1 MKIMMFS
8 INPLYPEKVT
18 GGASKHLFH
27 IARHLGQLGHQVDIY
42 CAQSESSSEVFNWG
56 EGCNVTIYPVLPFSL
71 PFPQPYAIS
80 GADLA
85 WMTATFSNALAQADR
100 FYIHDG
106 EWLIPDLYD
115 HIPTIVSFRDNIYP
129 ESVLGTFI
137 GKPDDV
143 ICVSPYSKSVIA
155 ATAGRFFPKLRERMW
170 LVHNGINF
178 NDFYPRDPS
187 RLAQALGIDPDQ
199 DFVLL
204 HPHRPERGKG
214 LPETIRVAAEL
225 VHYHHISNLQV
236 LIPEWIDEMV
246 SPEESAFYQEMLHLM
261 DALGVRDKFRF
272 FPWLTNARMP
282 ELYSLGDVTLS
293 LGNIV
298 EAFGNVAYES
308 LACHTPS
315 VVSRVGVHRT
325 LLPDELI
332 YKVPFGDVSAAAEQ
346 VLAIH
351 QGQTLPW
358 AEVDTFLRETMD
370 FEHQVNAYAEIIV
383 QSKKREKLEF
393 SNPNTTI
400 KQVYSLAP
408 WCYLEGEQLYHDF
421 RGRFETAGDLSA
433 VLVSGDQITQQDA
446 LRFGISPARWQDW
459 LKNTW
464 LVPAW

>member
-27 IARHLGQLGHQVDIY
+27 IALHLGRLGHQVEIY
-42 CAQSESSSEVFNWG
+42 CAKSDSSSEVFNWG
-56 EGCNVTIYPVLPFSL
+56 EGSNVTIYPALPFSL

-80 GADLA
+80 GADLG
-85 WMTATFSNALAQADR
+85 WMTETLSIALAEADR

-106 EWLIPDLYD
+106 EWLLPDLYN
-115 HIPTIVSFRDNIYP
+115 HLPTVVSFRDNIYP

-143 ICVSPYSKSVIA
+143 ICVSPYSKSVIE
-155 ATAGRFFPKLRERMW
+155 ATVGRFFPQLRERMW
-170 LVHNGINF
+170 LVYNGIDF
-178 NDFYPRDPS
+178 NEFSPRDPS
-187 RLAQALGIDPDQ
+187 VLAQELGVQPDEELI
-199 DFVLL
+199 LL

-214 LPETIRVAAEL
+214 LPETIRVTAEL
-225 VHYHHISNLQV
+225 VHRHHISNLKV

-246 SPEESAFYQEMLHLM
+246 SPAESAFYQEMMQLM
-261 DALGVRDKFRF
+261 DELAVRDRFRF
-272 FPWLTNARMP
+272 FPWLSNARMP

-315 VVSRVGVHRT
+315 LVSRVGVHRT
-325 LLPDELI
+325 LLPEDLI

-351 QGQTLPW
+351 KGQTLPW
-358 AEVDTFLRETMD
+358 DEVDAFLRKTMD
-370 FEHQVNAYAEIIV
+370 FDRQVNAYAEIIV
-383 QSKKREKLEF
+383 NSEKRARLEF
-393 SNPNTTI
+393 SRAKMTED
-400 KQVYSLAP
+400 QAFCLAP
-408 WCYLEGEQLYHDF
+408 WCYLQGERLYHDF
-421 RGRFETAGDLSA
+421 RGTFEPASDLHG
-433 VLVSGDQITQQDA
+433 LLGRGTQITQKDA
-446 LRFGISPARWQDW
+446 LDRGISPDRWQVW
-459 LKNTW
+459 LENTW
-464 LVPAW
+464 LVPVW